1 MHPTFSLILFTS
13 MAGMAQG
20 AIVSLAV
27 LNSGSEQLP
36 SELLNIYLFPLILAL
51 LIGGLLASTFHLGL
65 SRHDLPVHSFYT
77 GMGASNHHG

>member
-27 LNSGSEQLP
+27 LSSGAEQLP
-36 SELLNIYLFPLILAL
+36 SELLNIYLFP
-51 LIGGLLASTFHLGL
+51 
-65 SRHDLPVHSFYT
+65 
-77 GMGASNHHG
+77 